1 MSASADHDL
10 PVTFS
15 SFVVSLAQS
24 ALVHLGEID
33 DPTTGSAA
41 LNLALARNTI
51 DLIGML
57 DEKTKGNLDDEE
69 AKLLETVLYD
79 LRSKF
84 VSKAKG

>member
-24 ALVHLGEID
+24 ALVHLGEVN
-33 DPTTGSAA
+33 DPSTGASAA
-41 LNLALARNTI
+41 NLALARNTI

-57 DEKTKGNLDDEE
+57 QEKTKGNLDDEE
-69 AKLLETVLYD
+69 AKLVETVLYD

-84 VSKAKG
+84 VNKAKG